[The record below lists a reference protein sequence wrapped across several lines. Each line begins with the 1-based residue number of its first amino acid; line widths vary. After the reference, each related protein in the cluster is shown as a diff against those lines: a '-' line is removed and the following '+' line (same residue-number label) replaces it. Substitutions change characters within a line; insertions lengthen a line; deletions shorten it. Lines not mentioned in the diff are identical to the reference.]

1 MQNLEIQEFAGKAG
15 LMLPD
20 TVKRRLILPVI
31 VGMAIGNHL
40 VPKLGNEL
48 NPMTVFADAH
58 AGNVSRT
65 VSFLNEE
72 LLIDVQSA
80 CEAARM
86 MFLLR
91 SRILNGDAC
100 DYSVNPEFDFLA
112 TAMGLAPIMPV
123 EIWDAIK
130 ETGLGASRV
139 LQQANLLI
147 SKLRDS
153 GKISIS

>member
-1 MQNLEIQEFAGKAG
+1 MQNFEIQEFAGKAS

-20 TVKRRLILPVI
+20 TVKRRLILPVL

-40 VPKLGNEL
+40 VPKIGNEL
-48 NPMTVFADAH
+48 NPLTVFADAH
-58 AGNVSRT
+58 AGNVGRT

-72 LLIDVQSA
+72 LLFDVPAA

-100 DYSVNPEFDFLA
+100 DYNVNPEFDFLA
-112 TAMGLAPIMPV
+112 TAMGIAPIMSV
-123 EIWDAIK
+123 EVWDAIK
-130 ETGLGASRV
+130 ETGLSAARV
-139 LQQANLLI
+139 LQLANLLI
-147 SKLRDS
+147 GKLRDS
-153 GKISIS
+153 GKISFA

>member
-1 MQNLEIQEFAGKAG
+1 MQNFEVQEFAGKVS

-20 TVKRRLILPVI
+20 SAKRRLILPVL

-40 VPKLGNEL
+40 VPKIGQEL

-58 AGNVSRT
+58 AGNVART

-72 LLIDVQSA
+72 VLIDVQAA
-80 CEAARM
+80 CEAAKM

-100 DYSVNPEFDFLA
+100 DYNVNPEFDFMA
-112 TAMGLAPIMPV
+112 TAMGLAPIMSV
-123 EIWDAIK
+123 EIWNAVK
-130 ETGLGASRV
+130 EVGMQASGV
-139 LQQANLLI
+139 LQLANLLI
-147 SKLRDS
+147 SKLRAS
-153 GKISIS
+153 NKISLA

>member
-1 MQNLEIQEFAGKAG
+1 MQNLEIQAFAGKVS

-40 VPKLGNEL
+40 VPKIGNEL

-58 AGNVSRT
+58 AGNVART

-72 LLIDVQSA
+72 LLIDVMAA
-80 CEAARM
+80 CDAAKM

-100 DYSVNPEFDFLA
+100 DYNANPEFDFMA
-112 TAMGLAPIMPV
+112 TAMGLAPIMSV
-123 EIWDAIK
+123 EVWEAIK
-130 ETGLGASRV
+130 ETGLSAGRV
-139 LQQANLLI
+139 LQLANLLI
-147 SKLRDS
+147 SKLRET
-153 GKISIS
+153 GKISLS

>member
-1 MQNLEIQEFAGKAG
+1 MQNLEIQAFAGKVS

-40 VPKLGNEL
+40 VPKIGNEL

-58 AGNVSRT
+58 AGNVART

-72 LLIDVQSA
+72 LLIDVLAA
-80 CEAARM
+80 CDAAKM

-100 DYSVNPEFDFLA
+100 DYNVNPEFDFMA
-112 TAMGLAPIMPV
+112 TAMGLAPIMSV
-123 EIWDAIK
+123 EVWDAIK
-130 ETGLGASRV
+130 ETGLSAGRV
-139 LQQANLLI
+139 LQLANLLI
-147 SKLRDS
+147 SKLRET
-153 GKISIS
+153 GKISLS